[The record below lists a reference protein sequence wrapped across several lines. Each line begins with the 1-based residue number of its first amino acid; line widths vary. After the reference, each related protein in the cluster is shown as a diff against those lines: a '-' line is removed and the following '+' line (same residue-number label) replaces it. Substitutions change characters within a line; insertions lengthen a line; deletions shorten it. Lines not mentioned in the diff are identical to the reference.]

1 MDMKVNYHPWS
12 NSSLSVMT
20 SLPVTGFGK
29 VVIVRE
35 ERELLGWDKGW
46 KNRWKGSGRGS
57 WGAGGVELRE
67 TRYMSPLVL

>member
-1 MDMKVNYHPWS
+1 M
-12 NSSLSVMT
+12 

-46 KNRWKGSGRGS
+46 KDRWKGSGRGS
-57 WGAGGVELRE
+57 WGAGGGVEGDKVYV
-67 TRYMSPLVL
+67 TLVL